1 MKKIISEWFLLFFS
15 VTCIVVSITFSILNI
30 VGKIM
35 GQIMKPI
42 EHQQIYKERAYR
54 VEPMQGLIKEI
65 SILVG
70 GKAVD
75 GIRPA
80 DHVIARLPVPFGW
93 VAVPAGD
100 SP

>member
-1 MKKIISEWFLLFFS
+1 MVSSIFFGHLYRCQHHLFHFK
-15 VTCIVVSITFSILNI
+15 CC
-30 VGKIM
+30 GKIM